1 MDIYKCPKSIFREW
15 SWVKKLHILYI
26 LSIFLLK
33 ESKAPLW
40 ENPSPIPV
48 TKINILD
55 LLYMGKFNKFL
66 PGGGGVGDLSIY
78 TLENLIITP
87 FNISNADFIYFI

>member
-1 MDIYKCPKSIFREW
+1 VQP
-15 SWVKKLHILYI
+15 
-26 LSIFLLK
+26 
-33 ESKAPLW
+33 KAPLW

-66 PGGGGVGDLSIY
+66 PGGGGVGASSTATRRAKNRLATVCQGKKCFPCY
-78 TLENLIITP
+78 TTLGVYSHNPNGVAPCPATLPIT
-87 FNISNADFIYFI
+87 